1 MVTTIKNFIST
12 DPPQYE
18 EQIAAIEFQALQIF
32 SKSTT
37 FITYYC
43 RPFFGQPGSF

>member
-1 MVTTIKNFIST
+1 MATTIKNFISS
-12 DPPQYE
+12 DSLQYE
-18 EQIAAIEFQALQIF
+18 EQIATVKFQILQIF

-37 FITYYC
+37 LITHYC